1 MDRAELRRLAE
12 WAIRAKNANG
22 SRTAFHT
29 AANPTTIIALLDE
42 IEALA
47 PTGLRKLDA
56 DTIRALMD
64 ENDRLRSVA
73 VRLKLALQELES
85 RVFEDGAPDDVL
97 EETQG
102 ILADPEVEKL

>member
-1 MDRAELRRLAE
+1 MVDRAELRKLAE

-29 AANPTTIIALLDE
+29 AATPTNIITLLDE

-47 PTGLRKLDA
+47 PTGLSKLDA

-64 ENDRLRSVA
+64 ERDQLRAVA
-73 VRLKLALQELES
+73 VRMRDALDGMLAGD
-85 RVFEDGAPDDVL
+85 RDCDVTAA
-97 EETQG
+97 EA
-102 ILADPEVEKL
+102 LADPEVEKL